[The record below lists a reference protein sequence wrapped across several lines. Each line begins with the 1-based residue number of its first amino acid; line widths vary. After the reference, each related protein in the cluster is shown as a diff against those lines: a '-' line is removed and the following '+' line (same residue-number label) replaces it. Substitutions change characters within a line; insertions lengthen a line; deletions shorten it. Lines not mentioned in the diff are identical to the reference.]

1 MQYQHC
7 NWASNPTK
15 HTQQQRQGQ
24 VPLQAVKSSDK
35 ATMQTTNPLFSFG
48 VIR

>member
-1 MQYQHC
+1 MQYQRC
-7 NWASNPTK
+7 SWASNPAK
-15 HTQQQRQGQ
+15 HTQQQRQRQ
-24 VPLQAVKSSDK
+24 VPLQAVMGSDK